1 MAKHEIR
8 LDILHGITVL
18 NTDITVEVREDG
30 EKLGTLHISRGSI
43 DWKPRFGQRAR
54 KMRWGQFAKLM
65 EPPTSRRRT
74 SR

>member
-8 LDILHGITVL
+8 LDILHGITVM
-18 NTDITVEVREDG
+18 NTDIEIEVREDN

-43 DWKPRFGQRAR
+43 DWKPRFGHTAR
-54 KMRWGQFAKLM
+54 RMRWSQFAKRM
-65 EPPTSRRRT
+65 EADAPIRRR